1 MSKRTT
7 NRQIAKSRP
16 KTGKECLTPAIL
28 RLLLGGAAL
37 TGTTLWALAP
47 RSRQERQRQNAANMP
62 DVFYAHRGLHDA
74 GSGLTKEYQE
84 TDGDYIELARRM
96 ARKAGYGMGPE
107 NDDRPIAPENSLA
120 AFAAAC
126 EAGYGIELDLQLTA
140 DNRVVVVHDPDLLRV
155 AGCPQRV
162 ADLTYDQLRHI
173 PLFPNPSVYGDAKAE
188 PLSQAELEAEKIM
201 PLPQQSQYQHV
212 PLFSDVLKVVD
223 GRVPIIVEYKFE
235 GNSWGDRQRL
245 LMKSGDKL
253 LRDYDGAYVVE
264 SFNPMAMRWYRQNH
278 PEVFRGQLAV
288 STPFPIDR
296 NTDLQTNLHSL
307 QRGIIPWIAGK
318 LGFNW
323 LSRPDF
329 VAYHWA
335 GGRSPQMCLTRAL
348 GALPVAWTLRSAGE
362 LDRCRNDFDRFI
374 FEAFVPPED

>member
-1 MSKRTT
+1 MPHRSVSRHDGRNTVGKG
-7 NRQIAKSRP
+7 RQS
-16 KTGKECLTPAIL
+16 
-28 RLLLGGAAL
+28 LLVRAVFAGL
-37 TGTTLWALAP
+37 ALAGAGIWAMSP
-47 RSRQERQRQNAANMP
+47 RSCKDRERNRVPAMP
-62 DVFYAHRGLHDA
+62 DVWYAHRGLHDA
-74 GSGLTKEYQE
+74 GSGLSSQYRESDGEY
-84 TDGDYIELARRM
+84 IRLARRM
-96 ARKAGYGMGPE
+96 ARKAGYGAGRE
-107 NDDRPIAPENSLA
+107 NDERPIAPENSLA

-140 DNRVVVVHDPDLLRV
+140 DDRVVVAHDPDLLRV

-212 PLFSDVLKVVD
+212 PLFSDVLKVVG

-235 GNSWGDRQRL
+235 GNSWGARQRL
-245 LMKSGDKL
+245 LMESGDKL

-264 SFNPMAMRWYRQNH
+264 SFNPLAMRWYRQNH

-288 STPFPIDR
+288 SSPFPIDR

-323 LSRPDF
+323 VSRPDF
-329 VAYHWA
+329 VAYDWH
-335 GGRSPQMCLTRAL
+335 GGRSPQLRLVRAL
-348 GALPVAWTLRSAGE
+348 GAVPVAWTPRSAEE
-362 LDRCRNDFDRFI
+362 LEHCVRDFGYFI
-374 FEAFVPPED
+374 FESFIPSES